1 MLARDGVVYE
11 FGSIRLDPVKRIIA
25 REGESVPLPP
35 RAFDLILLLI
45 ERRGELVLKEE
56 LLATIWPDVHV
67 EESSLPVMIS
77 LIRRAIGDDGRKQHD
92 IQTVSKQGYRFISEV
107 KETPAAEP
115 LSTSSAEPDTGA
127 SLVPQ
132 AVVPESLKLD
142 YSRVSVIT
150 AGLIVTAALLFLLM
164 RFGGV
169 HNHQEQVAEAAARI
183 TDEAGQAASE
193 ATPQMWY
200 RKGRYAWSLQT
211 KAGIL
216 QSIEYYQKAITGD
229 AGYAPA
235 WAGLAI
241 SNVILP
247 SYSLPSDAT
256 DRDRA
261 KAEALKAASLDNR
274 LTDAHIAVAMVSMI
288 DEWNFIRAEHEL
300 RKAVELDPA
309 SSFARGELALCL
321 AAVNRTE
328 EAVTQARKAKALDPL
343 SSKAATDL
351 GIVLYYA
358 HRFTEAQT
366 EFEEVLKLNPF
377 SYRTHVN
384 LGKTYLSLERFDD
397 AIQEFEQ
404 ASALSNHDPLTEGL
418 MAEARALAG
427 DSKGAKAIL
436 AALQQRARTT
446 YVSPASFAFASV
458 GLGDPAETLEYLRKA
473 RADRAIAAMFLN
485 VDPNWEPLHGD
496 PDFEKLVKDI
506 TLAPQGNTAS
516 VSRKPA
522 PARSLWSLFPGDEES
537 EKSK

>member
-1 MLARDGVVYE
+1 MLARDGFVYE
-11 FGSIRLDPVKRIIA
+11 FGSIRLDPVKRVIA

-56 LLATIWPDVHV
+56 LLARIWPDVHV

-107 KETPAAEP
+107 RETSAAEP
-115 LSTSSAEPDTGA
+115 LSTSSAESDTGA

-132 AVVPESLKLD
+132 AVVSESLETD
-142 YSRVSVIT
+142 YFRVSVIT
-150 AGLIVTAALLFLLM
+150 AGLIVAAALLFLLI
-164 RFGGV
+164 RFAGV
-169 HNHQEQVAEAAARI
+169 HNHPEEVAEAAARI
-183 TDEAGQAASE
+183 TDDAGQAASE

-247 SYSLPSDAT
+247 SYSLPSDAA

-274 LTDAHIAVAMVSMI
+274 LTDAHIAVAMFSMI
-288 DEWNFIRAEHEL
+288 DEWNFIRAEREL
-300 RKAVELDPA
+300 RKAVELDPT

-397 AIQEFEQ
+397 AIKEFEQ
-404 ASALSNHDPLTEGL
+404 ASVLSNHDPLTEGL
-418 MAEARALAG
+418 MAEARAVAG

-485 VDPNWEPLHGD
+485 VDPNWEPLHGN

-516 VSRKPA
+516 VTGKPA

>member
-1 MLARDGVVYE
+1 MLARDCVVYE
-11 FGSIRLDPVKRIIA
+11 FGSIRLDAVKRTIT
-25 REGESVPLPP
+25 RDGESVQLPP
-35 RAFDLILLLI
+35 RAFDLVLLLVR
-45 ERRGELVLKEE
+45 RRGELVPKEE
-56 LLATIWPDVHV
+56 LLARIWPDVHV

-77 LIRRAIGDDGRKQHD
+77 LIRRAIGDDGRKQHN

-107 KETPAAEP
+107 KETPAAGLPSAPAGEP
-115 LSTSSAEPDTGA
+115 GTGA
-127 SLVPQ
+127 SVVPQ
-132 AVVPESLKLD
+132 AVAPDSLKLH
-142 YSRVSVIT
+142 YPRVSVIA
-150 AGLIVTAALLFLLM
+150 AGLFVTAAFLFLLM
-164 RFGGV
+164 RLAGV
-169 HNHQEQVAEAAARI
+169 HNHQGRVAESAIGI

-200 RKGRYAWSLQT
+200 QKGRYAWSLQT

-216 QSIEYYQKAITGD
+216 QSIEYYRKAIAGD

-235 WAGLAI
+235 WAGLAV
-241 SNVILP
+241 SDVILP
-247 SYSLPSDAT
+247 SYSLPSDAAY
-256 DRDRA
+256 RERA

-274 LTDAHIAVAMVSMI
+274 LADAHIAVAMVSMI
-288 DEWNFIRAEHEL
+288 DEWNFIRAEREL

-309 SSFARGELALCL
+309 SSFAYGELALCL
-321 AAVNRTE
+321 VAVNRTE
-328 EAVTQARKAKALDPL
+328 EAVTEARKAKALDPL

-397 AIQEFEQ
+397 ALREFEQ
-404 ASALSNHDPLTEGL
+404 ASVLSNHDPLTEGL
-418 MAEARALAG
+418 TAEGRALAG
-427 DSKGAKAIL
+427 DSKGARAIL

-446 YVSPASFAFASV
+446 YVSPASLAFASV
-458 GLGDPAETLEYLRKA
+458 GLGELSETLEDLRKT
-473 RADRAIAAMFLN
+473 RADRGIAAMFLN
-485 VDPNWEPLHGD
+485 VDPNWEPLHDD

-506 TLAPQGNTAS
+506 TLQPPGSTAS
-516 VSRKPA
+516 VSWKPA
-522 PARSLWSLFPGDEES
+522 PARGFWSLFPDDEES